1 MWKIQYR
8 QKVTKFIN
16 LLDPKYKK
24 ISIDKINGL
33 RTHPY
38 PKKKEHFIQ
47 SKGNSILCE
56 LSLGGKSKIRYYYY
70 IFEDKI
76 LLQDVTYEKNSI
88 LIFDYSNTKGG
99 SKNKGTSQQQRKIN
113 RLKKNISKKI
123 SASNKKTM

>member
-1 MWKIQYR
+1 M
-8 QKVTKFIN
+8 
-16 LLDPKYKK
+16 
-24 ISIDKINGL
+24 
-33 RTHPY
+33 
-38 PKKKEHFIQ
+38 
-47 SKGNSILCE
+47 CE

-113 RLKKNISKKI
+113 KLKKNVIKKVFDYI
-123 SASNKKTM
+123 KKRK